1 LPVDLDRPLLRRALS
16 LCVVAG
22 LHALLIALL
31 LAQSGMVER
40 LVPRVFVSMRILQAA
55 RPPQPLP
62 PLTPTLRMPDLPPPP
77 VPDIVSA
84 QSPPPASPRAVTR
97 AAPHPPAIS
106 HFGPANDDLGLDV
119 DVAATTGGGGA
130 RSRGS
135 LGEFQAA
142 VKRAVL
148 ARRVQPTLAWD
159 RRNTCVVNYTVSVAR
174 DGSLAGLR
182 IDPCAVP
189 EINAAA
195 EAAIR
200 AAAPF
205 PPPPDLGG
213 ARTDVHGTLVFHP

>member
-1 LPVDLDRPLLRRALS
+1 MPVDFDRPVLRRALS

-22 LHALLIALL
+22 LHALLIALIATQSTTVLRL
-31 LAQSGMVER
+31 L
-40 LVPRVFVSMRILQAA
+40 PREFVSMRILPSN
-55 RPPQPLP
+55 PPPTPPP
-62 PLTPTLRMPDLPPPP
+62 PLTPTLRAPDLPAPPL
-77 VPDIVSA
+77 PDIVMA
-84 QSPPPASPRAVTR
+84 QTQAPPAPRAVRR
-97 AAPHPPAIS
+97 AAPRAPAVA
-106 HFGPANDDLGLDV
+106 HFGPATDDMGLGV
-119 DVAATTGGGGA
+119 DVAATAAGGA
-130 RSRGS
+130 SGRGS
-135 LGEFQAA
+135 LATFQAA

-159 RRNTCVVNYTVSVAR
+159 RRNTCVVNYTVSVAP
-174 DGSLAGLR
+174 DGSLAGLH

-213 ARTDVHGTLVFHP
+213 ARTDVHGTLIFHP